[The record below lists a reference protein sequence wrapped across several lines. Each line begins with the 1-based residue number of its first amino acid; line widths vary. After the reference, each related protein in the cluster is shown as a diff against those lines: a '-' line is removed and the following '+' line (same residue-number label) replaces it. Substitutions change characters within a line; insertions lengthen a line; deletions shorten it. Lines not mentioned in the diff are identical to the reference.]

1 VASGGVTHLGTGF
14 IRSHVVDGLVKGRF
28 VVRVANNLSIGWHR
42 KQPITQGRF
51 RVDIMIEDL
60 CVCAMNTYACRG
72 DKKSTC
78 FNFPTTLGGSVMSR
92 PRVIAFIGTVG
103 SGKSTH
109 MKILY
114 SKLKQGGFRVWI
126 SYLKRGHLLA
136 SLLESLLAKMLAGKR
151 KDVYPIRALLE
162 ERPTLLKRI
171 FRLLLSLDLISIIS
185 KFLASIYLPSRLG
198 YIVLVEEYIPATISD
213 YIYLGS
219 VINSPLKVNSFFI
232 NYLLRLMKLCGPIQ
246 IIFLDASNDELKRR
260 WGLRGSHD
268 ERKDYLQMQRTLLL
282 RMSRELSSYGLIYI
296 DTGVKTLT
304 EVQKLIMTQILVKD

>member
-1 VASGGVTHLGTGF
+1 
-14 IRSHVVDGLVKGRF
+14 
-28 VVRVANNLSIGWHR
+28 
-42 KQPITQGRF
+42 
-51 RVDIMIEDL
+51 
-60 CVCAMNTYACRG
+60 
-72 DKKSTC
+72 
-78 FNFPTTLGGSVMSR
+78 
-92 PRVIAFIGTVG
+92 VIVFTGTVG

-114 SKLKQGGFRVWI
+114 SKLKQGGFKVRI
-126 SYLKRGHLLA
+126 SSLKRGHLLA
-136 SLLESLLAKMLAGKR
+136 FLLEGLLVKMFAGKR

-213 YIYLGS
+213 YIYLGR
-219 VINSPLKVNSFFI
+219 VINSPLKANSFFI
-232 NYLLRLMKLCGPIQ
+232 NYLLRLTKLCGPIQ

-282 RMSRELSSYGLIYI
+282 RVAEELSSYRLVYI
-296 DTGVKTLT
+296 NTEANTLA
-304 EVQKLIMTQILVKD
+304 EIQKLIMTQILVKD

>member
-1 VASGGVTHLGTGF
+1 
-14 IRSHVVDGLVKGRF
+14 
-28 VVRVANNLSIGWHR
+28 
-42 KQPITQGRF
+42 
-51 RVDIMIEDL
+51 
-60 CVCAMNTYACRG
+60 
-72 DKKSTC
+72 
-78 FNFPTTLGGSVMSR
+78 
-92 PRVIAFIGTVG
+92 VIVFTGTVG

-114 SKLKQGGFRVWI
+114 PKLKQGGFKVRI
-126 SYLKRGHLLA
+126 SYLKRGHLLVF
-136 SLLESLLAKMLAGKR
+136 LLEGLLAKMFAGKR

-213 YIYLGS
+213 YIYLS
-219 VINSPLKVNSFFI
+219 RAINSPLKVNSFAI
-232 NYLLRLMKLCGPIQ
+232 NCLLRLMILCGPIRTV
-246 IIFLDASNDELKRR
+246 FLDAKDDELKRR
-260 WGLRGSHD
+260 LGLRGSPD

-282 RMSRELSSYGLIYI
+282 RIAEELSTYRLTYI
-296 DTGVKTLT
+296 DTEAKTLT